1 MAPPVYRALIVDDDE
16 DARALLRR
24 ALSKGA
30 LAFEITAACD
40 GAEALALVATVHPDV
55 VITDVMMPKLDGFT
69 LCARLRADPA
79 TASLPIVIVTA
90 LEEDENRARGLGAG
104 ADAYFTKPF
113 NWQELAAC
121 LKSLLGA
128 GPS

>member
-1 MAPPVYRALIVDDDE
+1 MTTRM
-16 DARALLRR
+16 RALLRR

-40 GAEALALVATVHPDV
+40 GAEALALVATVRPDV

-69 LCARLRADPA
+69 LCARLRADPV

-90 LEEDENRARGLGAG
+90 LEEEENRARGLEAG

-121 LKSLLGA
+121 LKGLLGA
-128 GPS
+128 GAS